1 MRVLMTHVVR
11 DHVLLGA
18 LVAALLAP
26 LYGVA
31 WALAFWAASILI
43 DVDHHLHFLRF
54 AGWRRWLDFR
64 GMLRFNAHLFAAIR
78 RNDYLVLEVFPTA
91 EAVAL
96 LAALA
101 WGVSPLLQPVFW
113 GVCFHLVVDVVHLS
127 RQGTPRAR
135 AWSFVEYA
143 VRVASFRR
151 QEIDPTRI
159 PREAAAQA

>member
-1 MRVLMTHVVR
+1 MRVLMSHVIR

-26 LYGVA
+26 LHGVA
-31 WALAFWAASILI
+31 WALAFWAASILV

-64 GMLRFNAHLFAAIR
+64 GMFRFNAHLFGAIR
-78 RNDYLVLEVFPTA
+78 RSDYLVLEVFHTA
-91 EAVAL
+91 EAMAL

-113 GVCFHLVVDVVHLS
+113 GICLHLAVDVVHLS
-127 RQGTPRAR
+127 LHRAPRAR

-143 VRVASFRR
+143 VRAAGLRR

-159 PREAAAQA
+159 PREAAARA

>member
-1 MRVLMTHVVR
+1 MRVLMSHVVR
-11 DHVLLGA
+11 DHLLLGA

-26 LYGVA
+26 CFGVT
-31 WALAFWAASILI
+31 WALAFWAASVLV
-43 DVDHHLHFLRF
+43 DMDHHLHFVQF

-64 GMLRFNAHLFAAIR
+64 GMFRFNAHLFGAIR
-78 RNDYLVLEVFPTA
+78 QSDCLVLEVFHTA

-96 LAALA
+96 LAVLA

-143 VRVASFRR
+143 VRAASFRR
-151 QEIDPTRI
+151 REIDPTRI